1 MTLNRR
7 GFLKKMGAGAACAF
21 AAASL
26 PRVAAP
32 LPHAAAAERPPNVLF
47 IAVDDLRPELG
58 AYGKKHMVTPHM
70 DRLASEGRIFERH
83 YVLAP
88 SCGPSRYAL
97 LTGMHP
103 TPKHPVS
110 YRNDA
115 FQLYEESVG
124 PLSMQQHFRD
134 NGYHTTLIGKVSH
147 TPDGYRGDQ
156 DVRENREQNPPEAP
170 GWEVM
175 DTPSGQWN
183 DAWSAFFAYAF
194 GKTRVRGESP
204 PLEKAEVGDRGYPDA
219 YLADAAIEHLV
230 RRSASDDPFFLAVG
244 FYKPHLPFNAPK
256 KYWDLYDRDAIDIS
270 DVDPYVRTGG
280 EFFGNYAHKAADT
293 EDDDYVRE
301 LRHGYYAATSYVDAQ
316 IGRVLEAVDNLGLN
330 KNTIVVLWSDHG
342 YHLGELGYWGKHTL
356 HEYSL
361 RVPLIVRT
369 PDMAHPGESAA
380 ALTSTV
386 DIYPTLAELC
396 GLPVPDHVEGRSFVP
411 ILKDPQATTI
421 DRAYGGWD
429 RGSQHTVRTDQY
441 RLIKSNGDVR
451 LYDHHTDPG
460 ERECVAEDKPGVVE
474 RLVNKLREMPGQP

>member
-1 MTLNRR
+1 MTLDRR
-7 GFLKKMGAGAACAF
+7 DFLKKMGAGAACAL
-21 AAASL
+21 AAAAL
-26 PRVAAP
+26 PR
-32 LPHAAAAERPPNVLF
+32 AAAAERPPNVLF

-58 AYGKKHMVTPHM
+58 AYGKEHMVTPHM
-70 DRLASEGRIFERH
+70 DQLASEGRMFERH
-83 YVLAP
+83 YVQAP

-97 LTGMHP
+97 LTGRHP
-103 TPKHPVS
+103 TPEHPVT
-110 YRNDA
+110 YANQA

-134 NGYHTTLIGKVSH
+134 NGYHTTLIGKISH
-147 TPDGYRGDQ
+147 TPDGYRGGQ
-156 DVRENREQNPPEAP
+156 DVRENRDQNPPEAP

-194 GKTRVRGESP
+194 GETRTPGESP
-204 PLEKAEVGDRGYPDA
+204 PVEEAEVEDRGYPDA

-230 RRSASDDPFFLAVG
+230 RRSAGDDPFFLAVG

-270 DVDPYVRTGG
+270 DVDPYARTGG
-280 EFFGNYAHKAADT
+280 EFFGNYGHEAADT

-316 IGRVLEAVDNLGLN
+316 VGRVLEAVDNLGLN
-330 KNTIVVLWSDHG
+330 ENTIVVLWGDHG
-342 YHLGELGYWGKHTL
+342 YHLGELGYWAKHTL

-361 RVPLIVRT
+361 RVPFIVRI
-369 PDMAHPGESAA
+369 PDMPHPGESAE

-396 GLPVPDHVEGRSFVP
+396 GLPVPDHVEGESFAP
-411 ILKDPQATTI
+411 ILEDPQATTI
-421 DRAYGGWD
+421 DRAYAGWG

-441 RLIKSNGDVR
+441 RLIESNGDVQ

-460 ERECVAEDKPGVVE
+460 ERECVAEDEPGVVE